1 MKMKAWIAKDRGS
14 ATVVYLYDK
23 PYKRNDATWGNLGD
37 FFVLDDAHVD
47 IDRNLMSSWKDSE
60 PIEVEINITKASDNV
75 VAIPKDRYERL
86 LQYEQ
91 EYISRQSMIN
101 SFMQNK

>member
-1 MKMKAWIAKDRGS
+1 MKAWKAWIARDWSG
-14 ATVVYLYDK
+14 VVYLYPLK
-23 PYKRNDATWGNLGD
+23 PQKKRLRWDSVSQAYQ
-37 FFVLDDAHVD
+37 FIDDRLLPPD
-47 IDRNLMSSWKDSE
+47 INPQWSDEK
-60 PIEVEINITKASDNV
+60 PIEVNVNITKASDDV
-75 VAIPKDRYERL
+75 VTISKDRYEQL